1 MSKVIQ
7 DSYTWN
13 DDDASHDLREAGDE
27 VGHVDVPAD
36 VLEAGSVTITYELYQ
51 VEERTGNPSLK

>member
-36 VLEAGSVTITYELYQ
+36 VLEAGSVTIMNYI
-51 VEERTGNPSLK
+51 RLKKEQGIQA